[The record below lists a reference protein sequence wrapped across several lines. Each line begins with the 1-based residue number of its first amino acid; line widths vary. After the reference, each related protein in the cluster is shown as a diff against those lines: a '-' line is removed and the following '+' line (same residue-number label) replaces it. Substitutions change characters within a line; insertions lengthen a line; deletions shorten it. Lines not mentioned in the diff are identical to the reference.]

1 MIRTALRTRYKS
13 LILPFFVHKGLIT
26 DGRKAINIGSGS
38 IMLPG
43 YWNIDISDGADL
55 ILDLEHQLLPFQ
67 DASMDVAV
75 CISAINYLTRDRAQQ
90 LVEDVFRT
98 LKPGGIARFATQDLR
113 LIAQKYVDR
122 DTLYFSQILP
132 NGKERFPGRTMADKV
147 NAWFYGYKTAKHKV
161 CQYVYDY
168 ETLADLFYVAGFRV
182 VKQMAYGESS
192 LPDVHLI
199 DNRPDQMF
207 FLEAIK

>member
-67 DASMDVAV
+67 DASMDVA
-75 CISAINYLTRDRAQQ
+75 
-90 LVEDVFRT
+90 
-98 LKPGGIARFATQDLR
+98 
-113 LIAQKYVDR
+113 
-122 DTLYFSQILP
+122 
-132 NGKERFPGRTMADKV
+132 
-147 NAWFYGYKTAKHKV
+147 WFYGYKTAKHKV